1 LPPPGEDEFYYDDLV
16 GLAAVTREGLAL
28 GRVVSLSNFGAGDIL
43 EIAPEGG
50 AETLLIP
57 FTKAVAVE
65 IDFARG
71 RIVIEPP
78 REVEGEG

>member
-1 LPPPGEDEFYYDDLV
+1 M
-16 GLAAVTREGLAL
+16 
-28 GRVVSLSNFGAGDIL
+28 
-43 EIAPEGG
+43 
-50 AETLLIP
+50 P